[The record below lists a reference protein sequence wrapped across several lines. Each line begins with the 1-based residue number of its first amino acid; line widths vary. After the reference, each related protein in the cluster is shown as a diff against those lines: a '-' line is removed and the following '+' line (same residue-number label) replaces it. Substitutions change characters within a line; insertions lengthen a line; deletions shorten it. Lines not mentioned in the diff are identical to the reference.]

1 MKDQLNIYEHFK
13 AIPDPRRERGKKHL
27 LEDIIFIAIVSILC
41 GADDWNEIE
50 MFADLK
56 IDWLRKFSP
65 LKNGI
70 PSHDT
75 FNRVFSLLDPKKFT
89 ELTVELFRSNILGG
103 LDLVSIDGKTVRRS
117 VDKKNNKF
125 PIHIVS
131 AWSSKNRISLG
142 QVKVDEKSNE
152 ITAIPELL
160 SQINVK
166 KSVVS
171 IDAIGCQKKITE
183 KIIAQNGDYAIAL
196 KENQPTIYNEVLN
209 YFETQILFGF
219 EGVNVGYSKKEEKGH
234 GRIEK
239 REYWLLTDIDWI
251 SQKGDWVGL
260 KSVGMVRSERE
271 YRGKKSI
278 ESRYFISSLTDN
290 DLFQKSVRAHWQ
302 IENSCHW
309 VLDVVF
315 REDDSRIRAG
325 YAAEN
330 FSIIRK
336 IALNF
341 LKNDT
346 TIKIGVKGKR
356 RAAGWDDKYRSKIIG
371 F

>member
-1 MKDQLNIYEHFK
+1 MKEPINLYEHFITI
-13 AIPDPRRERGKKHL
+13 ADPRIERGKKHL
-27 LEDIIFIAIVSILC
+27 LEDIIFIAIVSIIC

-50 MFADLK
+50 MFAELK
-56 IDWLRKFSP
+56 IDWFRKYSALP
-65 LKNGI
+65 NGI

-89 ELTVELFRSNILGG
+89 EYATDLFSKNILDG
-103 LDLVSIDGKTVRRS
+103 LDLISIDGKTVRRS

-131 AWSSKNRISLG
+131 AWSSRNKISLG

-160 SQINVK
+160 SLINVK
-166 KSVVS
+166 NSVVS
-171 IDAIGCQKKITE
+171 IDAIGCQKKITD
-183 KIIAQNGDYAIAL
+183 KIIEQGGEYAIAL
-196 KENQPTIYNEVLN
+196 KANHPTIHGEVSK
-209 YFETQILFGF
+209 YFETKILSEFD
-219 EGVNVGYSKKEEKGH
+219 GVNVCYSKREEKNH

-239 REYWLLTDIDWI
+239 REYFLLTDIDWI
-251 SQKGDWVGL
+251 SKKEEWKGL
-260 KSVGMVRSERE
+260 KSVGMVRSERK
-271 YRGKKSI
+271 YQGKNTI
-278 ESRYFISSLTDN
+278 ECRYYISSLTDIEI
-290 DLFQKSVRAHWQ
+290 FQKSVRTHWQ

-309 VLDVVF
+309 VLDVAF

-330 FSIIRK
+330 FSVLRK
-336 IALNF
+336 IGLNF

-346 TIKIGVKGKR
+346 TFKNGVKGKR
-356 RAAGWDDKYRSKIIG
+356 RGAGWDDDYRNKIIG
-371 F
+371 I

>member
-1 MKDQLNIYEHFK
+1 MEEQVNIQEHFK
-13 AIPDPRRERGKKHL
+13 EIPDPRIERGKKHL
-27 LEDIIFIAIVSILC
+27 LVDIIFIAITSIIS

-50 MFADLK
+50 MFGKMK
-56 IDWLRKFSP
+56 IEWFRKFSP

-75 FNRVFSLLDPKKFT
+75 FNRVFSLLDPAKYT
-89 ELTVELFRSNILGG
+89 ELAMELFKTNILEG
-103 LDLVSIDGKTVRRS
+103 LDIIPIDGKTVRRS
-117 VDKKNNKF
+117 LDKKNNKF

-131 AWSSKNRISLG
+131 AWSSKNGITLG

-166 KSVVS
+166 NSVVS
-171 IDAIGCQKKITE
+171 IDAMGCQKKIAE
-183 KIIAQNGDYAIAL
+183 KIIEQKGDYVIAL
-196 KENQPTIYNEVLN
+196 KGNQPTLYNEVLK
-209 YFETQILFGF
+209 YFETQMFIGF
-219 EGVNVGYSKKEEKGH
+219 EGLNVSYSKIEEKGH

-239 REYWLLTDIDWI
+239 REYWLLTNIDYI
-251 SQKGDWVGL
+251 SNKEEWKGL

-271 YRGKKSI
+271 YQGKKSI
-278 ESRYFISSLTDN
+278 ESRYFISSLTTH
-290 DLFQKSVRAHWQ
+290 DLFQKSVRTHWQ

-309 VLDVVF
+309 VLDIAF
-315 REDDSRIRAG
+315 REDESRIREG

-330 FSIIRK
+330 FSTMRK
-336 IALNF
+336 IALNL
-341 LKNDT
+341 LKND
-346 TIKIGVKGKR
+346 KLYKNGVKGKR
-356 RAAGWDDKYRSKIIG
+356 RGAGWDDEYRSKIIG

>member
-1 MKDQLNIYEHFK
+1 MI
-13 AIPDPRRERGKKHL
+13 G
-27 LEDIIFIAIVSILC
+27 
-41 GADDWNEIE
+41 NEIE
-50 MFADLK
+50 IFGNLK
-56 IDWLRKFSP
+56 IEWCRKFVK
-65 LKNGI
+65 LENGI

-75 FNRVFSLLDPKKFT
+75 FNRVFSLLDPKKFS
-89 ELTVELFRSNILGG
+89 ELVMDLFSSNILEG
-103 LDLVSIDGKTVRRS
+103 LDLISIDGKTVRRS

-131 AWSSKNRISLG
+131 AWSSKNGISLG
-142 QVKVDEKSNE
+142 QVKVNEKSNE

-160 SQINVK
+160 SQIKVK
-166 KSVVS
+166 NSVVS
-171 IDAIGCQKKITE
+171 IDAMGCQKKIVE
-183 KIIAQNGDYAIAL
+183 SIIESKGDYAISL
-196 KENQPTIYNEVLN
+196 KENQPTVYKEVVN
-209 YFETQILFGF
+209 YFEKLMLSGF
-219 EGVNVGYSKKEEKGH
+219 EGVNTGYSMTEEKGH

-251 SQKGDWVGL
+251 SKKEDWKGL

-271 YRGKKSI
+271 YQGKKSI
-278 ESRYFISSLTDN
+278 ECRYFITSLTN
-290 DLFQKSVRAHWQ
+290 TELFQKSVRTHWQ

-309 VLDVVF
+309 ILDFAF
-315 REDDSRIRAG
+315 REDESRIREG

-346 TIKIGVKGKR
+346 TFKNGVKAKR